1 MSEITLEVQGRCG
14 HLLKLQVATD
24 STPML
29 RLTLPALNPS
39 ELSSPAASFL
49 RLNRDPAN
57 KVLHFLSP
65 DDWLELQQTS
75 RGGRVA
81 VGGSG
86 CWQQELGGKA
96 AYLAR
101 RRALYRVSR
110 AFEDLRRFARSPA
123 SVFNPG
129 ATFADTLEA
138 EARTG
143 VVFPDEARASFLL
156 FNGQAR
162 SAWLR
167 SEGVIGG
174 FELLSLEDSVELMLE
189 EACFRGASPGQPPE
203 FVPLANRRNSNAWL
217 AVEVAGGRVCVMKP
231 LSRPKVVASSW
242 SQYLRVQ

>member
-1 MSEITLEVQGRCG
+1 MREITLEVQGRCG
-14 HLLKLQVATD
+14 ASLKLVTTD
-24 STPML
+24 TTPML
-29 RLTLPALNPS
+29 RLTLPALSPA

-57 KVLHFLSP
+57 KVLHFLPP
-65 DDWLELQQTS
+65 DAWLELEGTS
-75 RGGRVA
+75 QGGRSAVA
-81 VGGSG
+81 GSG
-86 CWQQELGGKA
+86 CWRRELGGKV

-101 RRALYRVSR
+101 RRALLRVSR

-129 ATFADTLEA
+129 ATLADTLEA
-138 EARTG
+138 EKRTG

-174 FELLSLEDSVELMLE
+174 YELLSLEDSVELMLE
-189 EACFRGASPGQPPE
+189 EACFGRAPRGQPPE
-203 FVPLANRRNSNAWL
+203 FVPLASRRNSNEWL
-217 AVEVAGGRVCVMKP
+217 AVEVGSGRVCVMKP
-231 LSRPKVVASSW
+231 LSRPKAVAGSW
-242 SQYLRVQ
+242 SHYLRVQ